1 MVVKSIRWWK
11 VWWEEFKQIFW
22 GKIRDNPKRGKLNQL
37 LWLCYPENASFAAN
51 SKCCWDKK
59 KFFINFVGWQKFG
72 SQIDYE
78 VELAKVMWKQKPDL
92 DNWIRSFGE
101 SWKFILISG
110 VWKLSKRNK
119 FVLKKSS

>member
-78 VELAKVMWKQKPDL
+78 VELAKVKWKQKPDL
-92 DNWIRSFGE
+92 IEFVVLVKVGSSFLFQEFE
-101 SWKFILISG
+101 SSQSVINSY
-110 VWKLSKRNK
+110 
-119 FVLKKSS
+119 